1 MSAPIVLTPAFRRRL
16 LALVG
21 ISSVLVAAAPPVIY
35 HVQKRSELV
44 AVARGDA
51 SRIASVVTASIQAR
65 PLLWRYDAT
74 KMSERLR
81 VDGFGNLSIFVVHDA
96 EGTRLPLDLGGKSPP
111 TSLLWGQSDV
121 VVGGVRKASV
131 WVGTDATELYRATLL
146 LACVST
152 LTAAILALLLYRVP
166 LGAIRTAE
174 GRIGA
179 LVDELSLSLREDER
193 KRIAR
198 DLHDG
203 ASQALTAAR
212 LHLRALGKSIEGEAA
227 RERLDQAV
235 SHIDEAIDEV
245 RRSTTLV
252 TPSLLGEVGLAE
264 ALQRHAESFGTAA
277 GLDIRYERPARL
289 PPLSPAI
296 EVACLRIVQ
305 EALHNVVRHAQAK
318 RAFVVLRASDD
329 ARTLLLTVRDDGR
342 DAGGPEGN
350 GLGSIR
356 DRAASLG
363 GAATFSSSDRGSR
376 WDVEIPLR

>member
-1 MSAPIVLTPAFRRRL
+1 MSTPIVSTPAFRRRL

-21 ISSVLVAAAPPVIY
+21 ISSLLVAAAPPAIY
-35 HVQKRSELV
+35 HLQKRSELV

-51 SRIASVVTASIQAR
+51 ARIASVVTATIQAR
-65 PLLWRYDAT
+65 PQLWRYDAT

-81 VDGFGNLSIFVVHDA
+81 VDGFGKLGVFVVHDA
-96 EGTRLPLDLGGKSPP
+96 QGTRVPLDLGGKAPP
-111 TSLLWGQSDV
+111 GNALWGKADV
-121 VVGGVRKASV
+121 VLGGELRASV
-131 WVGTDATELYRATLL
+131 WVGTDAAELRRATLL
-146 LACVST
+146 LATIST
-152 LTAAILALLLYRVP
+152 LAAVILATLLYRVP

-212 LHLRALGKSIEGEAA
+212 LHLRALGKSLEGQAA

-235 SHIDEAIDEV
+235 AHIDEAIDEV

-264 ALQRHAESFGTAA
+264 ALQRHTESFGTAA
-277 GLDIRYERPARL
+277 SLDIRYERPAKL
-289 PPLSPAI
+289 PPLPAAV

-318 RAFVVLRASDD
+318 RAFVTLGTSADGG
-329 ARTLLLTVRDDGR
+329 TLLLSVRDDGR